1 MVDTFSLTIFVE
13 IAMSRRMLATLLLAL
28 LPWAVPQS
36 AVADSHGDD
45 IDKAEDAIPELLHA
59 ESEGKVRIDGRTIE
73 YRATAGTMEM
83 KDDEGEVIAHFGYTA
98 YLKKDGDRRT
108 RPILFAYNGGPG
120 VTAGIVPG
128 VDAPYQPDG
137 AATVV
142 FDAADLITSWSHW
155 LDMPRR
161 VGDRMGAI
169 IGSRPGEVAVHD
181 NTTL

>member
-1 MVDTFSLTIFVE
+1 
-13 IAMSRRMLATLLLAL
+13 MSRRMLATLLLAL

-45 IDKAEDAIPELLHA
+45 IDKAEDAIPELLYA
-59 ESEGKVRIDGRTIE
+59 QSEGKVRIDGRTIE

-120 VTAGIVPG
+120 SASMWLHMGILGP
-128 VDAPYQPDG
+128 QR
-137 AATVV
+137 TVV
-142 FDAADLITSWSHW
+142 QDREFSTEG
-155 LDMPRR
+155 PFRR
-161 VGDRMGAI
+161 V
-169 IGSRPGEVAVHD
+169 
-181 NTTL
+181 NN